1 MKYVLGLMA
10 LFIGCA
16 AGVWFPDVD
25 QRIELL
31 EHRSILTHGPLL
43 PIVLFA
49 LVSER
54 ESIPLR
60 WLAMGVCIG
69 VAVHLAFDLFP
80 AGWTGYALISVLA
93 WGRMSA
99 LFSTVWIGV
108 GVAACMYMGA
118 KLGRGCL
125 EAALFV
131 LGVIGVFGNA
141 VLHEDALW
149 RPALVV
155 AVSGCIALALTRKGR
170 REKGSTR
177 KE

>member
-49 LVSER
+49 LASER

-141 VLHEDALW
+141 GLHEDALW

-155 AVSGCIALALTRKGR
+155 AASGCIALALTWRGR
-170 REKGSTR
+170 REKSSTQ

>member
-1 MKYVLGLMA
+1 MQHY
-10 LFIGCA
+10 
-16 AGVWFPDVD
+16 P
-25 QRIELL
+25 
-31 EHRSILTHGPLL
+31 ILTHGPLL

-49 LVSER
+49 LASER

-99 LFSTVWIGV
+99 LFSIVWIGV

-155 AVSGCIALALTRKGR
+155 AASGCIALALTRRGR
-170 REKGSTR
+170 REKGVG
-177 KE
+177 

>member
-49 LVSER
+49 LASER
-54 ESIPLR
+54 KSIPLR

-99 LFSTVWIGV
+99 LFSIIWIGV

-141 VLHEDALW
+141 GLHEDALW

-155 AVSGCIALALTRKGR
+155 AASGCIALALTRRGR
-170 REKGSTR
+170 REKSSTQ

>member
-1 MKYVLGLMA
+1 MNYVLGLMA
-10 LFIGCA
+10 FFIGCA
-16 AGVWFPDVD
+16 AGVWFPDID
-25 QRIELL
+25 QRVGLL

-43 PIVLFA
+43 PIVFFA
-49 LVSER
+49 VASES

-60 WLAMGVCIG
+60 WLAMGACIG

-80 AGWTGYALISVLA
+80 AGWTGYALVSVLA

-99 LFSTVWIGV
+99 TFSMVWIGV
-108 GVAACMYMGA
+108 STAVCMYMGA

-125 EAALFV
+125 EAALFG

-141 VLHEDALW
+141 SLHEEALW
-149 RPALVV
+149 RPGLVV
-155 AVSGCIALALTRKGR
+155 AASGCVALALTRRGR
-170 REKGSTR
+170 ERGSTR